1 MPTAASA
8 VASAVTLAVT
18 LARALQVHACYASEG
33 PMKLAASLL
42 VARVAAKGG
51 GEAAGDCLKQAAPG
65 PEQLVSP
72 EPRFYVLG
80 AKSYG
85 RNSAFLLKLG
95 HAQVEAVVAMLRK
108 ECDDK
113 L

>member
-1 MPTAASA
+1 MGLLQVHTTPHLQVHT
-8 VASAVTLAVT
+8 TH
-18 LARALQVHACYASEG
+18 LQVHACYASEG

-42 VARVAAKGG
+42 GARVAAKGG

-65 PEQLVSP
+65 PDLLVSP

-108 ECDDK
+108 ECHDE

>member
-1 MPTAASA
+1 MH
-8 VASAVTLAVT
+8 VG
-18 LARALQVHACYASEG
+18 E
-33 PMKLAASLL
+33 L
-42 VARVAAKGG
+42 VEQR
-51 GEAAGDCLKQAAPG
+51 GEPG
-65 PEQLVSP
+65 PGLLVSP

-108 ECDDK
+108 ECHDE

>member
-1 MPTAASA
+1 MTSHGP
-8 VASAVTLAVT
+8 
-18 LARALQVHACYASEG
+18 ALQVHACYASEG

-42 VARVAAKGG
+42 GARVAAKGG

-65 PEQLVSP
+65 PDLLVSP

-85 RNSAFLLKLG
+85 RRNDFLLQVG
-95 HAQVEAVVAMLRK
+95 HTQVEDAVSLLGSAS
-108 ECDDK
+108 
-113 L
+113 